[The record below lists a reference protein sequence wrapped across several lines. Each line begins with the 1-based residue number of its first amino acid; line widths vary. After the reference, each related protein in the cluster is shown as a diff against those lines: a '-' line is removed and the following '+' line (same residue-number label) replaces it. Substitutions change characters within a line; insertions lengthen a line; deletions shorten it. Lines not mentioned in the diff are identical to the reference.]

1 MTTTQETLNRRI
13 LVIDDN
19 QAIHADFR
27 KILERSSGTSQN
39 LAEIESA
46 LFDETPSTLDF
57 GGFEVDCAEQGQSGL
72 AMVEKA
78 LQESQPYGMAFVDM
92 RMPPGW
98 DGVETIEHIWRADPS
113 LQIVIC
119 TAFSDHAWDEVIQRL
134 GMSDQLL
141 ILRKPFD
148 TIEVQQ
154 LANALTRKWTLAG
167 QVREQMADLE
177 AQVALRTDRLQH
189 MNAELARSNHELD
202 QFASVASH
210 DLQEPLR
217 KIQAFGDRLM
227 TKCHES
233 LDEQGRDYL
242 KRMQDAAGRMQT
254 LIRDILS
261 FSRLATKAK
270 PFEPVNLNALIQEI
284 LSDLEARISE
294 TRAAIEVG
302 TLPTIEGD
310 ATQLGQLFQNLLANA
325 IKFCKNGEAPM
336 VTISADCLKDGPAH
350 TTSVTN
356 GQPKWRISVKDNGI
370 GFEEEYAERI
380 FGIFQRLHGRLEY
393 EGTGIGLAI
402 CRKVA
407 EHHGGTI
414 TAHSTPGQ
422 GTTFLVTLPG
432 KQETIREV

>member
-1 MTTTQETLNRRI
+1 MTTTLEIINRRI

-19 QAIHADFR
+19 QAIHADFQ
-27 KILERSSGTSQN
+27 KILDGSPGTFQK
-39 LAEIESA
+39 LAEMESA
-46 LFDETPSTLDF
+46 LFDEAPSTTDF
-57 GGFEVDCAEQGQSGL
+57 GGFEVDCADQGQSGL

-78 LQESQPYGMAFVDM
+78 LEEGRPYGMAFVDM

-98 DGVETIEHIWRADPS
+98 GGVETIEHIWQVDPS
-113 LQIVIC
+113 IQIVIC

-141 ILRKPFD
+141 VLRKPFD
-148 TIEVQQ
+148 AIEVQQ

-167 QVREQMADLE
+167 QVREHLADLE
-177 AQVALRTDRLQH
+177 AQVVLRTDRLQH

-227 TKCHES
+227 TKCHDS
-233 LDEQGRDYL
+233 LDDQGRDYL
-242 KRMQDAAGRMQT
+242 QRMQAAAGRMQT

-261 FSRLATKAK
+261 FSRLAAKAK

-284 LSDLEARISE
+284 LSDLEARISQ
-294 TRAAIEVG
+294 TRAFIEVG

-310 ATQLGQLFQNLLANA
+310 ATQLGQLFQNLLVNA
-325 IKFCKNGEAPM
+325 LKFCKNGEFPM
-336 VTISADCLKDGPAH
+336 VTISADCLKEGTAH
-350 TTSVTN
+350 TSHVTN

-380 FGIFQRLHGRLEY
+380 FGIFQRLHGRHEY

-422 GTTFLVTLPG
+422 GATFLVTLPG
-432 KQETIREV
+432 KQGEGCGV

>member
-1 MTTTQETLNRRI
+1 MTTTLGIVNRRI

-27 KILERSSGTSQN
+27 KILEGSSGTFQN
-39 LAEIESA
+39 LAEIEST
-46 LFDETPSTLDF
+46 LFDETPSAPDF
-57 GGFEVDCAEQGQSGL
+57 GGFEVDCADQGQTGF
-72 AMVEKA
+72 AMVKRS
-78 LQESQPYGMAFVDM
+78 LQEGRPYGMAFVDM

-98 DGVETIEHIWRADPS
+98 DGVETIEHIWQVDPS
-113 LQIVIC
+113 VQIVIC

-227 TKCHES
+227 AKCHES

-242 KRMQDAAGRMQT
+242 KRMQGAAGRMQT

-261 FSRLATKAK
+261 FSRLTTKAK

-325 IKFCKNGEAPM
+325 IKFCKKGEAPM

-350 TTSVTN
+350 ITSVTN

-370 GFEEEYAERI
+370 GFEEEYTERI